1 MYIIFFYFYTA
12 ILPVEHSTIISVV
25 FSLLTLK
32 TGMLLFWYA
41 RKYAHYIQIDRTKL
55 EEVTA
60 SQDEATASQDAA
72 IIIDD

>member
-1 MYIIFFYFYTA
+1 M
-12 ILPVEHSTIISVV
+12 PVEHSTIISVV

-55 EEVTA
+55 IEEA
-60 SQDEATASQDAA
+60 STSQEPEVIED
-72 IIIDD
+72 